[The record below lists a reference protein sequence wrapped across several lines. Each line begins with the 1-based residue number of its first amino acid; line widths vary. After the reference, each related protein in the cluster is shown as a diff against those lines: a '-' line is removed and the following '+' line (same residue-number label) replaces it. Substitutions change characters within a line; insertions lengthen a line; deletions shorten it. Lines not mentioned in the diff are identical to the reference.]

1 MFGLAHAVRR
11 SNTTKFSLL
20 GKQNQCGVNDEQQDN
35 AINELFGFQIHN
47 DYRSRFNS
55 LTHMYP
61 CTQTYT
67 HTVTHAHTYTHTQNQ
82 DND

>member
-1 MFGLAHAVRR
+1 M
-11 SNTTKFSLL
+11 
-20 GKQNQCGVNDEQQDN
+20 NDEQQDN

-61 CTQTYT
+61 CTHTHVCTLTYTHVCKLTYT
-67 HTVTHAHTYTHTQNQ
+67 HTVTHAHTYTHKIKIMTNLFCAMFLY
-82 DND
+82 